1 MSRADRIKKVIEA
14 IRPIKP
20 VVIREIFTTNDGK
33 IYEITDDKSFFEIS
47 EEQLNEHK
55 KDDGLIIMMK
65 FEDTNELTELWFPN
79 LK

>member
-1 MSRADRIKKVIEA
+1 MTRADRLKKVIEA
-14 IRPIKP
+14 LNPVKP
-20 VVIREIFTTNDGK
+20 VVIRSIFTTNDGK

-55 KDDGLIIMMK
+55 KDDGLIIMME
-65 FEDTNELTELWFPN
+65 FEDTNKLMELWFPN